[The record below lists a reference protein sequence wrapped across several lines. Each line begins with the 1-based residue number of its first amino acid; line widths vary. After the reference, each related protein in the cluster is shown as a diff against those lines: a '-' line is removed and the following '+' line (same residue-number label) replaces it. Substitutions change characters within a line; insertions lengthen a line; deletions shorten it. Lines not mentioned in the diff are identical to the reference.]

1 MSVNVTDKMSEQ
13 LITNLVQRLALI
25 RLNMVEKGDHTSGEK
40 IWQLLNKVKNR
51 EFSFAFCGHFSAG
64 KSSMINELWEEEL
77 LPSSPIPTSANLVKV
92 KAGEPWARVYFK
104 QKSPIQ
110 FSYPYDIRKVKA
122 YCLDGDEVEA
132 VEISHPS
139 SRFPSG
145 IVVFDTPG
153 IDSTDDAHRVA
164 TMSSLHLA
172 DVVFYVMDYNHVQSE
187 INFHFAKQIQ
197 ELGKQLYFVIN
208 QIDKHDEKELPF
220 AQYQEAVRTAFRN
233 WNIQPAGIFYT
244 SLLKQVKENEL
255 DDLKRCIQQLIEN
268 REQFFLEN
276 VKSAAKSIIDEHLE
290 WLKSEHEEKRLKIQ
304 ETLRKVD
311 VRTVKDD
318 YEQALTRKNDL
329 EYLLKTLEQ
338 DLKQEVEK
346 ILKNAILMPFETREL
361 ARKYLESMDEK
372 FKVGFLFSK
381 QKTAQERKVRLQA
394 FYEKFMENVQ
404 SQLDWHVKQ
413 LLVDKAKQHDINDS
427 SFLTMIFDSTIEI
440 PIAILKENM
449 KPGATLNG
457 DYLLNYTDDVA
468 EAAKKPYRQFAY
480 RVIAELVEKLA
491 AFAQDELRALKD
503 KLCQLEQA
511 MHALQAE
518 KELQHEETHAYETL
532 VNLLNTETN
541 VPQELLQQALGA
553 LPTEQEITLVNDREI
568 EAAKALI
575 ETAETEEKAAGE
587 EKREHREAHNVDE
600 LISRLQKIAEEIKEV
615 KGFQSAAKELSER
628 ALRLKSR
635 KFTVALF
642 GAFSAGKSSFANA
655 FIGEALLPVSPN
667 PTTATINKIVPVDEN
682 HPHGTVVVKMKSEE
696 DLLSDIRMSLKYVNE
711 DVDSLDAV
719 HEKIAKIKASQLDP
733 KAKPHYAFLQAV
745 EKGISFYRKHAGKL
759 VTIPLDEFQA
769 FVAQEEKACF
779 VEWIELYYDCP
790 LTREGITLVD
800 TPGADSINA
809 RHTNVAF
816 DYIKNADAI
825 LFVTYYNHAF
835 SQADKDFLTQL
846 GRVKDIFELDKMFF
860 IVNASD
866 LAKSDEELELVVKHV
881 EQNLLQHQIKNPR
894 IFPLSSQVALLS
906 KLGQQNRISEEQF
919 ARLAQLLDES
929 REREE
934 LFDYGLSFSKFPSF
948 EETFYQFI
956 HGELMNAAVNAGT
969 NEIAKTKDMLYDWL
983 KSAQQNDEI
992 RLKQKEETERLYN
1005 ELATRV
1011 HEWDVRSEKQA
1022 LLQEIEELFYYVKQ
1036 RFVYGFKDRYQQSFN
1051 PAVLQKDARSM
1062 KNKLEQS
1069 ADDLVELVEFDLA
1082 QEMRATSLRIETF
1095 LRKQLDALY
1104 NRIAKMIHEQTTTT
1118 FLGEFEFGQIDTPQF
1133 LEQLTTLQV
1142 QSLYKH
1148 LSVFKNPKQ
1157 FFEQNGQEEL
1167 KERLLQALDEPVD
1180 NYLEENLQSFQ
1191 RFYEEMF
1198 MKGCDFM
1205 TGQLNREMKD
1215 YFDGKLA
1222 VLSAD
1227 VDVAELKRV
1236 YEKVKDI

>member
-1 MSVNVTDKMSEQ
+1 MSVIGTDTLTDRTVSHF
-13 LITNLVQRLALI
+13 IQRLAVI
-25 RLNMVEKGDHTSGEK
+25 RAKMIEKGDHMSGEK

-92 KAGEPWARVYFK
+92 KAGDPWARVHFK
-104 QKSPIQ
+104 QESPIQ
-110 FSYPYDIRKVKA
+110 FSYPYDIQKVKA

-145 IVVFDTPG
+145 VVILDTPG
-153 IDSTDDAHRVA
+153 IDSTDDAHRLA

-187 INFHFAKQIQ
+187 VNFHFAKKIQ
-197 ELGKQLYFVIN
+197 ELGKQLYVVIN
-208 QIDKHDEKELPF
+208 QIDKHDEKEIPF
-220 AQYQEAVRTAFRN
+220 AQYQESVKSAFQN
-233 WNIQPAGIFYT
+233 WNIEPAGIFYT
-244 SLLKQVKENEL
+244 SLAKQSEGNEL
-255 DDLKRCIQQLIEN
+255 EKLKRCIQQLIEN
-268 REQFFLEN
+268 RGQLFLEN
-276 VKSAAKSIIDEHLE
+276 VKNAAKSIIGEHLK
-290 WLKSEHEEKRLKIQ
+290 WLKSEHEEKRFKIN
-304 ETLRKVD
+304 ETLSKVD
-311 VRTVKDD
+311 ASSVKND
-318 YEQALTRKNDL
+318 YEQALTRKN
-329 EYLLKTLEQ
+329 ELKHRTENLEQ
-338 DLKQEVEK
+338 ELKQEVED
-346 ILKNAILMPFETREL
+346 ILKNAILMPYDTREL

-381 QKTAQERKVRLQA
+381 QKTAQERQARMQA
-394 FYEKFMENVQ
+394 FYENFMEKVK

-413 LLVDKAKQHDINDS
+413 LLVNQAKQQDIHDS
-427 SFLTMIFDSTIEI
+427 AFLAMIFDSTIEI
-440 PIAILKENM
+440 PIAILQENM

-457 DYLLNYTDDVA
+457 DYLLNYTADVA
-468 EAAKKPYRQFAY
+468 EAAKKPYREFAY
-480 RVIAELVEKLA
+480 RVIAELVEKVA
-491 AFAQDELRALKD
+491 TSVQDELHSLED
-503 KLCQLEQA
+503 KLCQLEKAMQA
-511 MHALQAE
+511 IQEE

-532 VNLLNTETN
+532 ANLLNAETD
-541 VPQELLQQALGA
+541 VPQDVIEQALGA
-553 LPTEQEITLVNDREI
+553 LPKEQEITIVNDSDI
-568 EAAKALI
+568 EAEKQRHKIEQTDEVTESGEKQENSAQPNSDALI
-575 ETAETEEKAAGE
+575 A
-587 EKREHREAHNVDE
+587 
-600 LISRLQKIAEEIKEV
+600 RLQKIAEEIKNL
-615 KGFQSAAKELSER
+615 KGFQSAAKELTER
-628 ALRLKSR
+628 AERLSNR
-635 KFTVALF
+635 QFTVALF

-655 FIGEALLPVSPN
+655 FIGDAILPVSPN
-667 PTTATINKIVPVDEN
+667 PTTAAINKIVPVDEN

-696 DLLSDIRMSLKYVNE
+696 DLLQDIRLSLKYVNE

-745 EKGISFYRKHAGKL
+745 EKGISFYRKHAGQL

-846 GRVKDIFELDKMFF
+846 GRVKDNFELDKMFF

-866 LAKSDEELELVVKHV
+866 LAKSEEELNLVVGHV
-881 EQNLLQHQIKNPR
+881 EQNLLQHQIRNPR
-894 IFPLSSQVALLS
+894 IFPLSSQAALLS
-906 KLGQQNRISEEQF
+906 KLGKQQTISEEQLQ
-919 ARLAQLLDES
+919 RLTHLLDKSCDKTEM
-929 REREE
+929 
-934 LFDYGLSFSKFPSF
+934 FDYGISFSKFPKF
-948 EETFYQFI
+948 EEAFYQFI
-956 HGELMNAAVNAGT
+956 NSELMSAALTAAT
-969 NEIAKTKDMLYDWL
+969 NEIAKTKAMFDDWL

-992 RLKQKEETERLYN
+992 RLRQIKETERIFN
-1005 ELATRV
+1005 ELKTRV
-1011 HEWDVRSEKQA
+1011 HAWDVRSEKQA
-1022 LLQEIEELFYYVKQ
+1022 LSQEIEELFYYVKQ

-1051 PAVLQKDARSM
+1051 PAVLQIDARSM
-1062 KNKLEQS
+1062 KNKLKQC
-1069 ADDLVELVEFDLA
+1069 ADELVELVEFDLA

-1104 NRIAKMIHEQTTTT
+1104 KQIAKTIHEHTTTS
-1118 FLGEFEFGQIDTPQF
+1118 FLGEFEVGQIETPQF
-1133 LEQLTTLQV
+1133 LQQLTTLQV
-1142 QSLYKH
+1142 QSLYEH

-1157 FFEQNGQEEL
+1157 FFEQNGQETL
-1167 KERLLQALDEPVD
+1167 KERLLQELDGPVE
-1180 NYLEENLQSFQ
+1180 NYLKENLQSFQ
-1191 RFYEEMF
+1191 RFYEETF
-1198 MKGCDFM
+1198 MKGFELM
-1205 TGQLNREMKD
+1205 TDQLNREMKD

-1227 VDVAELKRV
+1227 VDVGEIKRV